1 MPVETPL
8 PGESEYTRIYQV
20 CISSHD
26 AVASQRWYTDG
37 IGMRRSRLADLDS
50 DVKPPSARLT
60 PDSEIGLS
68 DMQGIPDPVEIKKR
82 ACGVDKR

>member
-1 MPVETPL
+1 MPVENSVA
-8 PGESEYTRIYQV
+8 GESEYTRIYQV

-50 DVKPPSARLT
+50 DVGPERKI
-60 PDSEIGLS
+60 DSG
-68 DMQGIPDPVEIKKR
+68 
-82 ACGVDKR
+82 